1 MGNVWTLARR
11 ELGNYFFSP
20 IAYLVAFFFLIFTGV
35 FFVFYGPR
43 LEAGMEATLA
53 PLFAFMVIVLTLF
66 VPPLTMRLLS
76 EEYRSGTIEMLMTA
90 PVTDVEV
97 VLGKFLGA
105 LLYYVALLVPTLAY
119 LVILELYADPDYGPI
134 LAGYLGLLLIGA
146 LYISVGTFFSALSRY
161 QIVAAVASI
170 VVLFLFTYII
180 GQASMET
187 SGSLRVFLQTLSIE
201 GHYRDFARGVLDTSH
216 IVYFLSGTL
225 FFLFLSVKVVESR
238 KWW

>member
-1 MGNVWTLARR
+1 MEVTL
-11 ELGNYFFSP
+11 E
-20 IAYLVAFFFLIFTGV
+20 
-35 FFVFYGPR
+35 
-43 LEAGMEATLA
+43 
-53 PLFAFMVIVLTLF
+53 PLFAFMVIVLSRF

-90 PVTDVEV
+90 PITDVEV

-105 LLYYVALLVPTLAY
+105 LLYYVALLVPTAAY

-134 LAGYLGLLLIGA
+134 LSGYLGLLLIGA

-170 VVLFLFTYII
+170 VVLFLFAYII
-180 GQASMET
+180 GQASMEA
-187 SGSLRVFLQTLSIE
+187 SGPLRVFLQTLSIE